1 MKRNRRT
8 VRGPVPTTAP
18 LQSLAV
24 RSATAFL
31 AASVCVWAQV
41 PPLAA
46 QSAAQ
51 SAAPRSAE
59 DAQQRLDATR
69 QQLQERRSL
78 EKGLAADVG
87 QLRSERD
94 QLNQSLVD
102 TARLIQKGEA
112 QLTGIEQR
120 MGELEVQE
128 KLLRGSLSQRHDS
141 IARLLAAMQRMGR
154 NPPPVMITR
163 REDALQM
170 VRSAMVLAAAFPELR
185 GQALALA
192 ARLEELAR
200 VMGDIKSEG
209 DKLKA
214 ETTRLNESRTSLA
227 LLMETKRQT
236 LAERQV
242 DLDKVR
248 REAAEIAKNVNDL
261 NELITRLDRAVAA
274 HTGQDIAIKPTHPAI
289 EEAGPG
295 NAEAAPPATAPTEI
309 ASASPPPAAV
319 PLPAP
324 SEPPP
329 NVVLKAPAQERPSP
343 ERPNAGR
350 PSSERTSSE
359 RPAPAIEIA
368 PKGTQTAS
376 LNPGR
381 LKPAMPFVQ
390 TKGQLQLP
398 AQGRRVLAFGEKT
411 QYGGQ
416 SKGMVLETRLGGQV
430 TAPAD
435 AWVVF
440 AGEFRSFGQ
449 LLIMNAGDGYHLL
462 LAGLSQIDVQ
472 VGEFVLAGQ
481 PVGVMS
487 GPAKGVKAKSADA
500 SPVLYIEFRKD
511 SRPIDPAPW
520 WAETRS

>member
-1 MKRNRRT
+1 ML
-8 VRGPVPTTAP
+8 TALLWLSGMVLP
-18 LQSLAV
+18 A
-24 RSATAFL
+24 
-31 AASVCVWAQV
+31 
-41 PPLAA
+41 AA
-46 QSAAQ
+46 QTQAGPT
-51 SAAPRSAE
+51 AAPSPD
-59 DAQQRLDATR
+59 DAQRRLEATR
-69 QQLQERRSL
+69 QQLDERKRQ
-78 EKGLAADVG
+78 EKGIAAEIG
-87 QLRSERD
+87 QLRSESAE
-94 QLNQSLVD
+94 LNKNLVD
-102 TARLIQKGEA
+102 TARLIQRGEA
-112 QLTGIEQR
+112 QLTDIEAR
-120 MGELEVQE
+120 MGELEAQE

-170 VRSAMVLAAAFPELR
+170 VRSAMVLATAFPELR
-185 GQALALA
+185 EQALALA
-192 ARLEELAR
+192 SRLNELAR

-209 DKLKA
+209 DKLRV
-214 ETTRLNESRTSLA
+214 ETARLNESRTSLA
-227 LLMETKRQT
+227 VLMETKRQT
-236 LAERQV
+236 LSERQK
-242 DLDKVR
+242 DLEKVR
-248 REAAEIAKNVNDL
+248 REAIEISRNVSDL
-261 NELITRLDRAVAA
+261 NELIVKLDRAVAA
-274 HTGQDIAIKPTHPAI
+274 HTGQDIALKPAHPGSAD
-289 EEAGPG
+289 EEP
-295 NAEAAPPATAPTEI
+295 AASPAPVVAK
-309 ASASPPPAAV
+309 SPPPAEQATA
-319 PLPAP
+319 PPPAP
-324 SEPPP
+324 PAAEPHQQLA
-329 NVVLKAPAQERPSP
+329 LKAPER
-343 ERPNAGR
+343 AV
-350 PSSERTSSE
+350 
-359 RPAPAIEIA
+359 PAPAIEIA
-368 PKGTQTAS
+368 PKGSQLAS

-487 GPAKGVKAKSADA
+487 GPAKGAKPKSADA
-500 SPVLYIEFRKD
+500 APVLYIEFRKD

-520 WAETRS
+520 WAEHRS

>member
-1 MKRNRRT
+1 M
-8 VRGPVPTTAP
+8 PTTATP
-18 LQSLAV
+18 LPTATPFPAVVRNAGSLLAAVLAV
-24 RSATAFL
+24 TAC
-31 AASVCVWAQV
+31 AGITVS
-41 PPLAA
+41 PLAA
-46 QSAAQ
+46 QSAGPGTTQ
-51 SAAPRSAE
+51 
-59 DAQQRLDATR
+59 DAQRRLEATR
-69 QQLQERRSL
+69 QQLDDRRNR
-78 EKGLAADVG
+78 EKGIAADIG

-112 QLTGIEQR
+112 QMTGIESR
-120 MGELEVQE
+120 LGELEVQE

-170 VRSAMVLAAAFPELR
+170 VRSAMVLAAAFPEMR
-185 GQALALA
+185 KEALELA
-192 ARLEELAR
+192 GRLNELAR

-209 DKLKA
+209 EKLKA
-214 ETTRLNESRTSLA
+214 EAVRMNESRTSLA

-236 LAERQV
+236 LAERQT
-242 DLDKVR
+242 DLEKVR
-248 REAAEIAKNVNDL
+248 REAVEIAKNVGDL
-261 NELITRLDRAVAA
+261 NELIAKLDRAVAA
-274 HTGQDIAIKPTHPAI
+274 HTGQDIAIKPTQPATA
-289 EEAGPG
+289 EEPAAR
-295 NAEAAPPATAPTEI
+295 AEAAPPAPPTPPTEI
-309 ASASPPPAAV
+309 AAASPPPVTAPRDA
-319 PLPAP
+319 PIEPAP
-324 SEPPP
+324 Q
-329 NVVLKAPAQERPSP
+329 VALMAP
-343 ERPNAGR
+343 ERPNAER
-350 PSSERTSSE
+350 PSAE

-368 PKGTQTAS
+368 PKGSQTAS

-381 LKPAMPFVQ
+381 LKPAMPFMQ

-487 GPAKGVKAKSADA
+487 GPAKGAKAKSADA

-520 WAETRS
+520 WAEPRS